1 VEVTQDHRLVEPVQ
15 LLVVKVVKALT
26 LVVIMVVQAVV
37 VQLG

>member
-1 VEVTQDHRLVEPVQ
+1 MAGLAQ